1 MYHVSR
7 TLAVI
12 AFVAVSVLGIGAV
25 VAFAQST
32 QSAQRTVGGPR
43 TTTTTAV
50 TPPPLPFG
58 DQTRTQSGR
67 RSTLVPLGKSDFIS
81 PLARLMAM
89 AHGQSELRP
98 YTGPRPPI
106 PKLSEFLKH
115 RVHTRAANGSS
126 IVLTGPLG
134 VAYLEDQTVAYGSL
148 VGWVCTNLQA
158 STMYKY
164 IVFAPDGYAAE
175 VKPFKQ
181 STNSNPSPW
190 QTDAQGR
197 CLDSSNFA
205 YYAFIP
211 LSTPMTNGPGGGN
224 NPDPIAAV
232 GALRG
237 GAAGSDP
244 PYSGVWTIA
253 VKNNATGAFEA
264 VAYTVVLGT
273 LNFNT
278 YSDPGFT
285 TKAADF
291 TSGSNVYVSASG
303 LNPAHFYAFGFVN
316 TSGNGLPCV
325 YTIPASAQNNANAT
339 CFIQG
344 ASGVV
349 PTNGTLTGTF
359 PTPASGANSAGTYSV
374 QLYDVT
380 TNDLISTQQISLNPA
395 SVTWSPL
402 IPYNGATTGTNVAD
416 TFAVD
421 GILNGNTGAP
431 AVVEE
436 SVTGLTYAANGLTT
450 GHNYRITV
458 SNPNGVVMNSTTS
471 DPQQQQFTQLPT
483 YAAVGGALP
492 ATKVDFPVNTTTIT
506 SLGQAQIQ
514 FAPNVYTAQLYDTT
528 AGSVVA
534 SKSFRMLS
542 YAAAMHWTTPAGL
555 FVNANVLATPVT
567 TTVQNTAGILYG
579 AWNAD
584 GIKQITISSDTNNFV
599 TLGLQGGVTT
609 ATDSSGNVWTLTNP
623 NARTVI
629 ATPNVAGASLPAN
642 GTLPIPLTV
651 ADPGVKCGGT
661 GCILRTSI
669 LPLHGINPSVTN
681 AKMQNTAS
689 NGLLVF
695 ATGSGGSVP
704 TYSLAVG
711 AYSGAQLPASR
722 YPQMM
727 YRTGT
732 NGAKNGTYTMTFT
745 ITNTGSTQALESAEW
760 ALPPGFDMQLT
771 PPTLTSII
779 VNGVNQTA
787 NWTIQTPNPFGGI
800 GTGCDPAVN
809 DFGVTTTKNAA
820 TLAVGK
826 VAVVTIQMPILPTA
840 FPFEEIAGT
849 ANYCDS
855 AGIGGTPYQLGQT
868 NTLTNAVA
876 GTQNIDSTELA
887 VFSLDTS
894 LMSATMNSST
904 IAALPNVNTTF
915 KFINTSTGLD
925 PNPDYVNE
933 LLLTVPAGA
942 IPNSLTITSPNQVGV
957 TWYANPTGTAG
968 QWRIELCTPGPA
980 PCAGTTDSN
989 ALPPGDEL
997 DVKFNYTTAPT
1008 VGNYP
1013 IAWSVRG
1020 ANGNAVTAASGTQ
1033 IPTLIVANTTAQTGF
1048 TFAGGW
1054 TATPVYP
1061 PVVPPPGFGPLTP
1074 TQVNAQ
1080 PTVGSW
1086 ANMINGNSYVYE
1098 LVNNGSTAIT
1108 DVSLGIPSSNTSGQ
1122 ITDAQDW
1129 QVIPGSIHIYGSA
1142 GSAQGAQC
1150 LNNGYKSLTQ
1160 PVRGSPGTFGLL
1172 MLSGCNIAVGGK
1184 LDIYFSA
1191 LSPYDNGS
1199 TFLFPSSVAN
1209 GAVPSDPR
1217 PPASLNTTTTW
1228 PQSNTIH
1235 IQPDARLAITVPAA
1249 GGNTWNP
1256 ILYGPEP
1263 PPTANC
1269 PGCTFTNNFVPVI
1282 DLGAFTGTKT
1292 VTDVLAASVYTN
1304 DPNGWSLS
1312 VAADVNPTP
1321 AGGQVL
1327 TCVDRTATAGPAG
1340 YAVPAA
1346 IDCGTPGYQVIPTV
1360 GTLGLSTYSG
1370 ATVRKQ
1376 PIDNLMSFRVTIGP
1390 NVNSATQVQTVTLTY
1405 TLVPN

>member
-7 TLAVI
+7 ALAVI
-12 AFVAVSVLGIGAV
+12 AIVAASVLGIGV
-25 VAFAQST
+25 LVALAQST

-58 DQTRTQSGR
+58 DQTRAQGGR
-67 RSTLVPLGKSDFIS
+67 RSTIVPSGKSDLIS

-89 AHGQSELRP
+89 AHGQQSPLRP
-98 YTGPRPPI
+98 YNGPRPPI
-106 PKLSEFLKH
+106 PKLSDFLHH

-134 VAYLEDQTVAYGSL
+134 VAYLEDATQAYGSL

-158 STMYKY
+158 STPYKY
-164 IVFAPDGYAAE
+164 IVFSPDGYAAE
-175 VKPFKQ
+175 VLPYKQ
-181 STNSNPSPW
+181 STNSNVSPW
-190 QTDAQGR
+190 TTDNQGR
-197 CLDSSNFA
+197 CLDSTNFA

-224 NPDPIAAV
+224 NPDPITAV
-232 GALRG
+232 GPARG
-237 GAAGSDP
+237 GVAGSDP
-244 PYSGVWTIA
+244 PYSGVWAIA
-253 VKNNATGAFEA
+253 VKNNTTGNFEA

-278 YSDPGFT
+278 YSDAGFT

-291 TSGSNVYVSASG
+291 TSGANVYVSASG

-325 YTIPASAQNNANAT
+325 YAIPSGAQNNANAT
-339 CFIQG
+339 CFLQG
-344 ASGVV
+344 SSGVL
-349 PTNGTLTGTF
+349 PTNGTLTGVF
-359 PTPASGANSAGTYSV
+359 PSPASGANSVGTYSV

-395 SVTWSPL
+395 SVSWSPL
-402 IPYNGATTGTNVAD
+402 IPYNGATNGTNIAD
-416 TFAVD
+416 TFAVN

-436 SVTGLTYAANGLTT
+436 SVTGLTYAASGLTT
-450 GHNYRITV
+450 GHNYRVTV

-483 YAAVGGALP
+483 YTAAGGALP
-492 ATKVDFPVNTTTIT
+492 ATKIDFPVNTTTIT

-528 AGSVVA
+528 ANAVVG
-534 SKSFRMLS
+534 SKSFRMVS
-542 YAAAMHWTTPAGL
+542 YAAALHWTTPAGL
-555 FVNANVLATPVT
+555 FVNANTTATNVT

-584 GIKQITISSDTNNFV
+584 GIKQITITSDTNNFL
-599 TLGLQGGVTT
+599 TLGLQGGITT
-609 ATDSSGNVWTLTNP
+609 ATDSSGNVWNLTNP
-623 NARTVI
+623 NARTIV
-629 ATPNVAGASLPAN
+629 ATPAVAGVSLPAN
-642 GTLPIPLTV
+642 GTVPIPMTV

-669 LPLHGINPSVTN
+669 LPYHGINPSITN

-695 ATGSGGSVP
+695 ASGSGGTVP

-711 AYSGAQLPASR
+711 AYSGAQLPAPR
-722 YPQMM
+722 YNQMM

-732 NGAKNGTYTMTFT
+732 NGASGGRYTMTFT
-745 ITNTGSTQALESAEW
+745 IVNTGSTQAMESAEF

-787 NWTIQTPNPFGGI
+787 NWAIQTPNPFGGI

-809 DFGVTTTKNAA
+809 DFGITTTKNAA

-826 VAVVTIQMPILPTA
+826 TAVVTISMPILPTA
-840 FPFEEIAGT
+840 FPFEEITGT

-855 AGIGGTPYQLGQT
+855 AGIGGTAYQLGQT

-876 GTQNIDSTELA
+876 GTTNIDSTELG

-894 LMSATMNSST
+894 LMSATLNPST
-904 IAALPNVNTTF
+904 IAALPAVTTTF

-942 IPNSLTITSPNQVGV
+942 IPNSLTVTSPNQTGV

-989 ALPPGDEL
+989 ALPPGAEL

-1008 VGNYP
+1008 IGTYP

-1020 ANGNAVTAASGTQ
+1020 ANGNGFVAATAAQQPNLT
-1033 IPTLIVANTTAQTGF
+1033 IANTTAQVSF
-1048 TFAGGW
+1048 TYAGGY
-1054 TATPVYP
+1054 TANPAYP
-1061 PVVPPPGFGPLTP
+1061 PVAPILAVPS
-1074 TQVNAQ
+1074 NAQ
-1080 PTVGSW
+1080 PSVGSW
-1086 ANMINGNSYVYE
+1086 SNFTNGNGFVYE
-1098 LVNNGSTAIT
+1098 LHNNGSTPIT
-1108 DVSLGIPSSNTSGQ
+1108 DISIAIPSSNTSGQ

-1129 QVIPGSIHIYGSA
+1129 SVIASSIHVYGS
-1142 GSAQGAQC
+1142 GAQGAQC

-1160 PVRGSPGTFGLL
+1160 PVRGSPGTYGLL
-1172 MLSGCNIAVGGK
+1172 MLSGCNVPVNGT
-1184 LDIYFSA
+1184 LDVFFYA

-1199 TFLFPSSVAN
+1199 NFNFPANVAN
-1209 GAVPSDPR
+1209 GAVPADPR
-1217 PPASLNTTTTW
+1217 PPATPNTLPIYSLSNVMHIATDATLQIQV
-1228 PQSNTIH
+1228 PQ
-1235 IQPDARLAITVPAA
+1235 A
-1249 GGNTWNP
+1249 GGSVYNP
-1256 ILYGPEP
+1256 ALFGGSTP
-1263 PPTANC
+1263 AVVC
-1269 PGCTFTNNFVPVI
+1269 PGCTYTNTLVPVI
-1282 DLGAFTGTKT
+1282 NLGAFTGSVTA
-1292 VTDVLAASVYTN
+1292 TDVLAASVYSN
-1304 DPNGWSLS
+1304 DTNGWNLS
-1312 VAADVNPTP
+1312 VAADVNPSP
-1321 AGGQVL
+1321 AGGQVS
-1327 TCVDRTATAGPAG
+1327 TCLDKTNSNGPAG
-1340 YAVPAA
+1340 YTVVAAVT
-1346 IDCGTPGYQVIPTV
+1346 CGTYQTVPTV
-1360 GTLGLSTYSG
+1360 GTMALSSFNG
-1370 ATVRKQ
+1370 AVRHQ
-1376 PIDNLMSFRVTIGP
+1376 PIDNIMSYKVTVGAT
-1390 NVNSATQVQTVTLTY
+1390 VNSASQVQTVTLTY
-1405 TLVPN
+1405 TLVAN

>member
-1 MYHVSR
+1 M
-7 TLAVI
+7 AVI
-12 AFVAVSVLGIGAV
+12 AIVAASVLGIGV
-25 VAFAQST
+25 LVALAQST

-43 TTTTTAV
+43 STTTTAV

-58 DQTRTQSGR
+58 DQSRSAQGGR
-67 RSTLVPLGKSDFIS
+67 RSTLVPSGKSDLLS

-89 AHGQSELRP
+89 SAGQQSPLRP

-106 PKLSEFLKH
+106 PKLSDFLHH
-115 RVHTRAANGSS
+115 RVHTRSANGSS

-158 STMYKY
+158 TTPYKY
-164 IVFAPDGYAAE
+164 IVFSPDGYAAE
-175 VKPFKQ
+175 VLPFKQ
-181 STNSNPSPW
+181 STNSNVSPW
-190 QTDAQGR
+190 TTDNQGR

-211 LSTPMTNGPGGGN
+211 LSTPMNTTGTGGGGN
-224 NPDPIAAV
+224 NPDPMNPV
-232 GALRG
+232 GVARG
-237 GAAGSDP
+237 GAAGSDA
-244 PYSGVWTIA
+244 PYSGVWAIA
-253 VKNNATGAFEA
+253 VKNNTTGNFEA

-278 YSDPGFT
+278 YSDAGFT

-325 YTIPASAQNNANAT
+325 YTIPSGAQNNANAT
-339 CFIQG
+339 CFLQG
-344 ASGVV
+344 SAGVL
-349 PTNGTLTGTF
+349 PTNGTLTGVF
-359 PTPASGANSAGTYSV
+359 PSPSSGANSVGTYSV
-374 QLYDVT
+374 QLYDIT

-395 SVTWSPL
+395 SVSWSPL
-402 IPYNGATTGTNVAD
+402 VPYNGATTGTNIAD
-416 TFAVD
+416 TFAVN

-436 SVTGLTYAANGLTT
+436 SVTGLTYAASGLTT
-450 GHNYRITV
+450 GHNYRVTV

-483 YAAVGGALP
+483 YTAAGGALP
-492 ATKVDFPVNTTTIT
+492 ATKIDFPVNTTTIT

-528 AGSVVA
+528 SNAVVG
-534 SKSFRMLS
+534 SKSFRMVS
-542 YAAAMHWTTPAGL
+542 YAAALHWTSPAGL
-555 FVNANVLATPVT
+555 FVNANTTATNVT

-579 AWNAD
+579 SWNAD
-584 GIKQITISSDTNNFV
+584 GIKQMTITSDSNNFV
-599 TLGLQGGVTT
+599 TLGLQVGITT
-609 ATDSSGNVWTLTNP
+609 ATDSSGNVWNLTNP
-623 NARTVI
+623 NAHTIV
-629 ATPNVAGASLPAN
+629 ATPAVAGVSLPAN
-642 GTLPIPLTV
+642 GTLPIPMTV

-669 LPLHGINPSVTN
+669 LPYHGINPSVTN

-695 ATGSGGSVP
+695 ASGSGGTVP

-711 AYSGAQLPASR
+711 AYSGAQLPTPR
-722 YPQMM
+722 YNQMM

-732 NGAKNGTYTMTFT
+732 NGASGGKYTMTFT
-745 ITNTGSTQALESAEW
+745 ITNTGATQAMESAEF

-787 NWTIQTPNPFGGI
+787 NWSIQAPNPFGGI

-809 DFGVTTTKNAA
+809 DFGITTTKNAD

-826 VAVVTIQMPILPTA
+826 TAVVTISMPILPTA

-855 AGIGGTPYQLGQT
+855 AGIGGTAYQLGQT

-876 GTQNIDSTELA
+876 GTTNIDSTELG

-894 LMSATMNSST
+894 LMSATLNPST
-904 IAALPNVNTTF
+904 IAALPAVTTTF
-915 KFINTSTGLD
+915 KFVNTSTGLD

-942 IPNSLTITSPNQVGV
+942 IPSSLTITSPNQVGV

-989 ALPPGDEL
+989 ALPPGAEL
-997 DVKFNYTTAPT
+997 DVKFNYTAAPT
-1008 VGNYP
+1008 IGTYP

-1020 ANGNAVTAASGTQ
+1020 ANGNGFVAATAAQ
-1033 IPTLIVANTTAQTGF
+1033 QPNLIVANTTAQVSF
-1048 TFAGGW
+1048 TYAGGY
-1054 TATPVYP
+1054 TANPAYP
-1061 PVVPPPGFGPLTP
+1061 PVAPILAVPS
-1074 TQVNAQ
+1074 NAQ
-1080 PTVGSW
+1080 PSVGSW
-1086 ANMINGNSYVYE
+1086 SNFVNGNGFVYE
-1098 LVNNGSTAIT
+1098 LHNNGSTPIT
-1108 DVSLGIPSSNTSGQ
+1108 DISIAIPSSNTSGQ

-1129 QVIPGSIHIYGSA
+1129 SVIASSVHVYGS
-1142 GSAQGAQC
+1142 GAQGAQC

-1160 PVRGSPGTFGLL
+1160 PVRGSPGTYGLL
-1172 MLSGCNIAVGGK
+1172 MLSGCNVPVNGTIDVFF
-1184 LDIYFSA
+1184 YA

-1199 TFLFPSSVAN
+1199 NFNFPASVAN
-1209 GAVPSDPR
+1209 GGVPADPR
-1217 PPASLNTTTTW
+1217 PPATPNTLPIYSLSNVMHIATDATLQIQV
-1228 PQSNTIH
+1228 PQ
-1235 IQPDARLAITVPAA
+1235 A
-1249 GGNTWNP
+1249 GGNVYNP
-1256 ILYGPEP
+1256 ALFGGSTPSVG
-1263 PPTANC
+1263 C
-1269 PGCTFTNNFVPVI
+1269 PVCTYTNTLVPVI
-1282 DLGAFTGTKT
+1282 NLGAFTGSVTA
-1292 VTDVLAASVYTN
+1292 TDVLAASVYSN
-1304 DPNGWSLS
+1304 DNNGWNLS
-1312 VAADVNPTP
+1312 VAADVNPSP
-1321 AGGQVL
+1321 AGGQVS
-1327 TCVDRTATAGPAG
+1327 TCLDQANSNGPAG
-1340 YAVPAA
+1340 YTVVAAVT
-1346 IDCGTPGYQVIPTV
+1346 CGTYQTVPTV
-1360 GTLGLSTYSG
+1360 GTMALSSFNG
-1370 ATVRKQ
+1370 AVRHQ
-1376 PIDNLMSFRVTIGP
+1376 PIDNIMSYKVTVG
-1390 NVNSATQVQTVTLTY
+1390 ATVSGASQVQTVTLTY
-1405 TLVPN
+1405 TLVAN